1 MAINTWVKTDAD
13 TASCILPAGHGY
25 TNATFDV
32 YSATGAIYRYGV
44 TGTVS
49 GNNLTLDGGSVP
61 TGGAGFPA
69 TETGGVIV
77 CKQQRVN
84 VSIDGDIAVLV
95 GILVTCPAHLNFQ
108 DVSNNTI
115 RRVTLATGEPD
126 LWDSGQNVNPYTGE
140 PITKIRLSNGSATA
154 GAFQILISQAGE
166 VALSPSTSPSASVS
180 ASRSSSPS
188 ASVSSSPSA
197 STSASPSSSPSASVS
212 STPSASVSATPSSSP
227 SASVSNTPSASVSA
241 TPSSSPSASV
251 SASPSSSPSAT

>member
-1 MAINTWVKTDAD
+1 VKTDAD
-13 TASCILPAGHGY
+13 TASCILPADHGY
-25 TNATFDV
+25 TSAIFDV

-95 GILVTCPAHLNFQ
+95 GILATCPAHLDFQ
-108 DVSNNTI
+108 DVGNNTI
-115 RRVTLATGEPD
+115 RRVTLATNEPD

-140 PITKIRLSNGSATA
+140 PITKIRLSNGSATD
-154 GAFQILISQAGE
+154 GTFQILISQAAE
-166 VALSPSTSPSASVS
+166 VALSPSSSPSASVS

-188 ASVSSSPSA
+188 ASVSNTPSASPSA
-197 STSASPSSSPSASVS
+197 S
-212 STPSASVSATPSSSP
+212 PSSSP

-241 TPSSSPSASV
+241 TPSSSPSPSASVSGTPSSSPSASV